1 MGTPFLFLSAILA
14 IRRFAKYNRMLEVAA
29 VIKAHDRSEGMDA
42 AIDHLV
48 KAFSPEDH
56 KRLNK
61 PSASG
66 A

>member
-1 MGTPFLFLSAILA
+1 
-14 IRRFAKYNRMLEVAA
+14 MLEVAA